1 MARGAVIVALC
12 GNTVA
17 GVVGA
22 APGEV
27 TRLFLPPKAAGR
39 GLGIR
44 LLEIGLG
51 GDPITIGHMEAVAP
65 PAPPVPPRS

>member
-1 MARGAVIVALC
+1 MALRGD
-12 GNTVA
+12 TVA

-27 TRLFLPPKAAGR
+27 TRLFLPPEAAGR

-51 GDPITIGHMEAVAP
+51 GDPIAIVHIG
-65 PAPPVPPRS
+65 R